1 MRYVCAYA
9 RPSVLHLFLVAAGT
23 VLATLSVPCTQA
35 QSQDA
40 GGQHIVNELTSS
52 FEAGHHALQ
61 SDQWA
66 QAESLFKAVVNKQS
80 GYISPQHGAAAYW
93 LGHVY
98 TQQEKADKARA
109 AWNIGQKA
117 MRAQGTFDLRLA
129 DAYLRATPQPEL
141 GYDRAA
147 TVDVY
152 RQLLRYADS
161 SLTRSEAAIIKR
173 HAAQAAL
180 LMTEEERAGVSSNA
194 PQDTSWTLNDGAG
207 TFLIEWWRQQDPA
220 PATPENERLEE
231 HIQRV
236 AHAQAEYPHATRTS
250 GLDDR
255 GETYVRFGPPYLE
268 RSITYN
274 DAGFVLDVFRFGVN
288 VSSFEFPKNEIWT
301 YPQIHHAAYF
311 IFVEDD
317 DHYYIGSSSDLIPRR
332 LSNTFSNSDRHLNR
346 AVSAL
351 AAMRYIFRDLALYH
365 SDFGT
370 LYNDIDN
377 YASWQEMNAT
387 QFRATGRA
395 PAGTTVRTVG
405 AGIGQERLV
414 FSSPSLGIGTPSQ
427 FVQRTAMEQKTL
439 DYHAERIRTKELP
452 PQTTAIFDDVESL
465 SLTMRTARFLE
476 PNGATRTEV
485 YWGTLASNLT
495 LDEEYA
501 DKSSLVKLTAVEY
514 APNYDRRRTRGKWY
528 DTGPAASQQG
538 LVVPNTFSI
547 KSASDIYHLGLQWE
561 QYSADLSGNRIQL
574 DDQLR
579 VTTRRLDTLAA
590 LNATPSQL
598 EMSDL
603 KPLLPNGSDEALTA
617 ASLETASPYP
627 FDRIGPEASLL
638 LYFEIY
644 HLGFDSD
651 DRTRYAVEYDVTR
664 RTERGRLT
672 RLFRGDEEESTTAS
686 TTYEGDSRTAKEQIL
701 IDLSDWENEKPG
713 ALTVT
718 VRITDEVTGQQV
730 ERAIDFEI
738 VPRQPDS

>member
-1 MRYVCAYA
+1 MRCAHIYI
-9 RPSVLHLFLVAAGT
+9 RPSLLHLFLFVAGT
-23 VLATLSVPCTQA
+23 VLVTFDVSRAQA
-35 QSQDA
+35 QSQYAD
-40 GGQHIVNELTSS
+40 GQNTTDGLVSS
-52 FEAGHHALQ
+52 LEAGRDALEN
-61 SDQWA
+61 DQLA
-66 QAESLFKAVVNKQS
+66 HAESLLKTVFDAQP
-80 GYISPQHGAAAYW
+80 GYVSPQHGAAAYW
-93 LGHVY
+93 LGRVY
-98 TQQEKADKARA
+98 DQQDKADKARA
-109 AWNIGQKA
+109 AWDIGQEA
-117 MRAQGTFDLRLA
+117 MSAQGTFDLRLA
-129 DAYLRATPQPEL
+129 HAYLRTAPQPEL
-141 GYDRAA
+141 GYDRAT

-161 SLTRSEAAIIKR
+161 SLTRSEAAIVKR

-180 LMTEEERAGVSSNA
+180 LMTEDERARVSNDA

-207 TFLIEWWRQQDPA
+207 AFLVEWWRQQDPA
-220 PATPENERLEE
+220 PATPENERTEE

-236 AHAQAEYPHATRTS
+236 AFAQAEYPHATRTS

-255 GETYVRFGPPYLE
+255 GETYVRYGPPYLE

-405 AGIGQERLV
+405 AGIGQEQLV

-485 YWGTLASNLT
+485 YWGTLASNLS

-514 APNYDRRRTRGKWY
+514 TPDFDRRRTRGKWY
-528 DTGPAASQQG
+528 DTGPAAGQQG
-538 LVVPNTFSI
+538 LIIPGTFSI
-547 KSASDIYHLGLQWE
+547 KSASDIYHIGLQWE
-561 QYSADLSGNRIQL
+561 QYSADLSGRHIQL

-603 KPLLPNGSDEALTA
+603 KPLLPSGSDEALAT
-617 ASLETASPYP
+617 ASLDSASPYP

-644 HLGFDSD
+644 HLGFNGD
-651 DRTRYAVEYDVTR
+651 DQTRYSVEYDVTR

-672 RLFRGDEEESTTAS
+672 RLFRGDGEESTTAS
-686 TTYEGDSRTAKEQIL
+686 TTYEGDNRTAKEQIL

-718 VRITDEVTGQQV
+718 VRVTDEVTGQQV